1 MYRITRRL
9 QRRVSTKFS
18 TLQLRRLFILEIE
31 GMEKH
36 HQPKKQ
42 NAVRRTHVVADVV
55 FVVVI
60 AVVVAVAVFT
70 LTHHQKSSPLS
81 LHER

>member
-1 MYRITRRL
+1 
-9 QRRVSTKFS
+9 
-18 TLQLRRLFILEIE
+18 
-31 GMEKH
+31 MEKH

-70 LTHHQKSSPLS
+70 LTHHQKIQPAVTTRAVRHLRKT
-81 LHER
+81 LKKVIIKRTHAARQKK